1 MSVFL
6 LPAYAKEMGEFIRTS
21 DLTKSK
27 AFLHSFVTNISVKG
41 HEAVIHYM
49 VPVPDDSPIS
59 QTNTGEIDLGA
70 DFRSTAWSNIPDRTV
85 LRTFL
90 LRVNLG
96 PAGHRQAAE
105 VDRRRD

>member
-6 LPAYAKEMGEFIRTS
+6 LPAYAKEMGEFLRTS

-27 AFLHSFVTNISVKG
+27 AFLQSFVTNIFVKG

-49 VPVPDDSPIS
+49 VPVPDDSPIG

-70 DFRSTAWSNIPDRTV
+70 GFSQHSLVKYPCRDCIANFRVERGSN
-85 LRTFL
+85 LR
-90 LRVNLG
+90 G
-96 PAGHRQAAE
+96 
-105 VDRRRD
+105 